1 MDVMREKPDDQLLR
15 AYAERGC
22 EASFNEIVVR
32 YTDLVYSAAVRQV
45 DTSDLAKDVTQE
57 VFADLA
63 RKAPSVS
70 GKLGQDFTLVGWLY
84 RSTRFEALNLRR
96 EEHRRQL
103 REKEAMEHLHPTEDP
118 APDWQRIRPLLDD
131 AMDQLSDADRDALLM
146 RYFRNQDLRTIGQFL
161 GVSDDAAQK
170 RVARALDKL
179 RSGLSDRGITTTAT
193 GLGAILTASAVSAAP
208 AGLATSISAAIVGTI
223 TPAAATLAATKTI
236 VMTTMQKY
244 AIGAAAALVLG
255 GGIYQAIDS
264 AHLRNEA
271 ESIRE
276 SQASLARQVHSL
288 ETERDEV
295 LKKLA
300 VVTKD
305 NDRLRTNTSELARLR
320 GELDRRATIA
330 KDLAQNRNASNDPFV
345 ARALEWKAKENR
357 LRELIAQTA
366 GQNIPELKLLDEMA
380 WLNTAMDA
388 DMDSPD
394 GKRKTMSSLR
404 HNAENQFVIKLQGAL
419 QKYANDNNGQFPSDV
434 MQLAPLLEP
443 PADASMLQR
452 YAIHPASDHPN
463 VQVGSD
469 FVVSQ
474 KELVDTDYDQ
484 RWVIGANGFGSSSPA
499 RDSNNE
505 SFKTLDPAVQ
515 AYKTD
520 HGGVAPAKPEDLTP
534 YLSTPEERTA
544 YEKILKLLPNGTTSS
559 QTNSISSDEVKK
571 L

>member
-57 VFADLA
+57 VFTDLA

-96 EEHRRQL
+96 EEYRRQL
-103 REKEAMEHLHPTEDP
+103 REKEAMEHLHQTEDP

-161 GVSDDAAQK
+161 GISDDAAQK

-179 RSGLSDRGITTTAT
+179 RSGLSDRGITTTTTA
-193 GLGAILTASAVSAAP
+193 LGAILTASAVSAAP
-208 AGLATSISAAIVGTI
+208 AGLATAISTAIVGTL

-244 AIGAAAALVLG
+244 AIGATAALILG

-288 ETERDEV
+288 ESERDEV

-320 GELDRRATIA
+320 GELDRRAAIA
-330 KDLAQNRNASNDPFV
+330 KDMAQNRNASNDPFV

-404 HNAENQFVIKLQGAL
+404 RNAENQFVIKLQGAL

-434 MQLAPLLEP
+434 MQLAPLLEA

-463 VQVGSD
+463 VQVGGD

-484 RWVIGANGFGSSSPA
+484 RWVIGANGYGSSDAA
-499 RDSNNE
+499 RDSKNE
-505 SFKTLDPAVQ
+505 SFKVLDPAVQ
-515 AYKTD
+515 AYRAD
-520 HGGVAPAKPEDLTP
+520 HGGVAPLRAEDLKP
-534 YLSTPEERTA
+534 YLSTPQETIA
-544 YEKILKLLPNGTTSS
+544 YEKILTLAPDGAASS
-559 QTNSISSDEVKK
+559 QTTSKSSDEVKK
-571 L
+571 P